1 MFPMNLLCRP
11 SRLPKLKRG
20 KTSLSRP
27 GIWFE
32 FVSNAMGKESLK
44 DSPII
49 PLEPDGNPITKR
61 FGLPLVANYPP
72 LRHVRLAARIPL
84 T

>member
-1 MFPMNLLCRP
+1 
-11 SRLPKLKRG
+11 
-20 KTSLSRP
+20 
-27 GIWFE
+27 
-32 FVSNAMGKESLK
+32 MGKESLK

>member
-1 MFPMNLLCRP
+1 
-11 SRLPKLKRG
+11 
-20 KTSLSRP
+20 
-27 GIWFE
+27 
-32 FVSNAMGKESLK
+32 MGKESLK
-44 DSPII
+44 GSPII
-49 PLEPDGNPITKR
+49 LLEPIINLITKR